1 MSNINSKLKAVQDV
15 KDFLSEKLID
25 DHGGQFPKWL
35 IGGIGIIKDN
45 NKYAIKIGIQTG
57 SFAEIQKKMPNRID
71 GISIVLIETD
81 VAKQYDA

>member
-45 NKYAIKIGIQTG
+45 NKYAIKIASKQVVLQKFKKRCQTELMV
-57 SFAEIQKKMPNRID
+57 F
-71 GISIVLIETD
+71 LLF
-81 VAKQYDA
+81 